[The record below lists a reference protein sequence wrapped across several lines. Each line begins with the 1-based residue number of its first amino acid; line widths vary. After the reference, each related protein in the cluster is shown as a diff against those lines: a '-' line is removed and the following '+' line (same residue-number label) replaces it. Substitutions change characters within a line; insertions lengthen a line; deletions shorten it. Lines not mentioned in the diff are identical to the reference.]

1 MLLLKIVFWSAIAL
15 VFYTYF
21 GYGILL
27 YIIVGVK
34 RLLSKGKKE
43 QTKLPEDN
51 KLPEVTLMIC
61 AYNEQDIVN
70 DKMNNTLAID
80 YPKLKTVWVTDG
92 SDDDTNLKLSSYDVK
107 VIFSPE
113 RRGKTAALNHGLALV
128 DTELV
133 VMTDANTMLNSNA
146 IREIVKCFLDPKV
159 GCVAGEK
166 RVAAN
171 EQGPQQAA
179 AQGEGLYWKYESK
192 LKQLDSEL
200 YSAMGAAGELCAIR
214 RSLYEPMPENALLDD
229 FVMSLRMLMQGYR
242 IAYTPKAY
250 ALEHGSANLAEEA
263 KRKKRIAA
271 GGLQSIWWLR
281 QLMNPLRY
289 PIASFQFV
297 SHRVLRWTITPF
309 ALFCL
314 IPLNIAL
321 VLMKAGM
328 VYNVI
333 WILQIVFYLAALC
346 GHMQELNGKK
356 NKFLYIPCYFV
367 FMNLNVFYGIS
378 YLQSHKNSGKWE
390 KSKRA

>member
-34 RLLSKGKKE
+34 RLLSKDKKE

-214 RSLYEPMPENALLDD
+214 RSLYVPMPENALLDD

-263 KRKKRIAA
+263 KRKNVLQQVDYRVS
-271 GGLQSIWWLR
+271 GG
-281 QLMNPLRY
+281 
-289 PIASFQFV
+289 FV
-297 SHRVLRWTITPF
+297 
-309 ALFCL
+309 
-314 IPLNIAL
+314 
-321 VLMKAGM
+321 
-328 VYNVI
+328 
-333 WILQIVFYLAALC
+333 
-346 GHMQELNGKK
+346 
-356 NKFLYIPCYFV
+356 
-367 FMNLNVFYGIS
+367 
-378 YLQSHKNSGKWE
+378 NS
-390 KSKRA
+390 

>member
-1 MLLLKIVFWSAIAL
+1 
-15 VFYTYF
+15 
-21 GYGILL
+21 
-27 YIIVGVK
+27 
-34 RLLSKGKKE
+34 
-43 QTKLPEDN
+43 
-51 KLPEVTLMIC
+51 
-61 AYNEQDIVN
+61 
-70 DKMNNTLAID
+70 
-80 YPKLKTVWVTDG
+80 
-92 SDDDTNLKLSSYDVK
+92 
-107 VIFSPE
+107 
-113 RRGKTAALNHGLALV
+113 
-128 DTELV
+128 
-133 VMTDANTMLNSNA
+133 MLNSNA

-346 GHMQELNGKK
+346 GYMQELNGKK